1 MLLVAVALAA
11 FATAAAGPVAFVAF
25 VANPIT
31 TRLVGGARPGLLPAA
46 LTGAL
51 VVLLGDFVAQHL
63 LGEQLPVGV
72 VTGAVGAPYLRWL
85 LATANRAGRV

>member
-1 MLLVAVALAA
+1 MSGELA
-11 FATAAAGPVAFVAF
+11 F
-25 VANPIT
+25 
-31 TRLVGGARPGLLPAA
+31 RLIRLSAIGGALFTV

-72 VTGAVGAPYLRWL
+72 VTGAVGAPYLLWL